1 MAQYVMKLAQRP
13 CELSAGLLAVLAHI
27 LLVAYFATATVGN
40 SVAGAMTQRVVDV
53 TLQKEQARI
62 PAVTQQASPVARKS
76 MDVAGKVVVA
86 APVLPH
92 LPDASLRGQHYFASS
107 ELTQKPLVAVD
118 IPDNF
123 ALLVPGAPEQV
134 AVLRLLISEYGDV
147 DQALIET
154 TVVPPDTEEILSA
167 TFKKVKFH
175 PGEINGRAVK
185 SQLRI
190 AIRLGDE
197 VAAASN
203 EVGLR

>member
-1 MAQYVMKLAQRP
+1 MKLAQRP
-13 CELSAGLLAVLAHI
+13 CELSAGLLAVLVHI

-40 SVAGAMTQRVVDV
+40 SVAGAMTPPVVQV
-53 TLQKEQARI
+53 ALQQEHTSI
-62 PAVTQQASPVARKS
+62 PEVPQQVSFVSRKS
-76 MDVAGKVVVA
+76 VDVAGKA
-86 APVLPH
+86 AVTEQASPPLPIEG
-92 LPDASLRGQHYFASS
+92 LRGLHYFESR

-147 DQALIET
+147 DQTLIED
-154 TVVPPDTEEILSA
+154 TVLPLEAEEILSA

-175 PGEINGRAVK
+175 PGEINGRVVR
-185 SQLRI
+185 SQIRI

-197 VAAASN
+197 VTAAST